1 MKEKTMNTEA
11 IAKALR
17 ARLAELTRDVAGI
30 ETALQAPLDADFA
43 EQANELEEQDALGGI
58 EAVHRAEI
66 AEIGAAL
73 TRIAAGSYGRCRV
86 CDETIPAARLQAMP
100 TATTCLSHA
109 TG

>member
-1 MKEKTMNTEA
+1 MNNQQ
-11 IAKALR
+11 IANQLR
-17 ARLAELTRDVAGI
+17 ARLAELTRDVASI

-66 AEIGAAL
+66 AEIRAAL
-73 TRIAAGSYGRCRV
+73 ARIDAGTYGRCRT
-86 CDETIPAARLQAMP
+86 CDAPIAPARLAALP
-100 TATTCLSHA
+100 TAATCVTHA